1 MLRKSSLSFICVFI
15 LLHSA
20 YSQIKN
26 TESVKNA
33 VEYLTVSE
41 IDIQQIADYAI
52 ERRLAKNNHDTLAAL
67 RKESWDWGAGVLM
80 FGLMQA
86 YYQTNEKPLVDFIKK
101 WFDYHVTDEG
111 FQMNHTDEVAPAAVL
126 ADLIL
131 AGELNQDSE
140 HYQNVL
146 KNTYDYLTRT
156 KPKKLKG
163 CKDENGQ
170 RKPVQLQWRGRT
182 WLDDLFMTA
191 PFMIRYAQTKN
202 DTTLYSKIGKHFL
215 AHRDLSQCHK
225 KNSFLMKHGNY
236 LFKDYKLLFWL
247 PAANVAWARG
257 NGWYVSALADF
268 LSKLPRQHVMHFE
281 MVVLFKNIIAEIATQ
296 QLDSGLFPTVLDDR
310 SSYGEVSATALFIYA
325 TALGLQ
331 HQWIQGDHFYALIR
345 KGIRGILEHID
356 ENGQV
361 KETSSETGVFPVAAL
376 YQMMPRGTYP

>member
-111 FQMNHTDEVAPAAVL
+111 FQINHTDEVAPAAVL

-361 KETSSETGVFPVAAL
+361 KETSNETGVFPVAAL
-376 YQMMPRGTYP
+376 YKMMPRGTYP